1 MYCLV
6 EWLVPRRAT
15 PTDAC
20 GHCHIVRCVGAL
32 PYCGLCGGTWRVC
45 AILVH
50 VCVYPRKIVQ
60 KEKKKNV
67 VFVFVPF
74 FSGFGRLSRV
84 P

>member
-45 AILVH
+45 AILVAMC
-50 VCVYPRKIVQ
+50 VCRKIVQ
-60 KEKKKNV
+60 KEKKKERRICV
-67 VFVFVPF
+67 RPVFQRFRSVI
-74 FSGFGRLSRV
+74 
-84 P
+84 